1 MNGKI
6 LANLGFFVTLQ
17 MPSDEFIALF
27 KKEYNVSKVY
37 VFM

>member
-6 LANLGFFVTLQ
+6 LANLRFFVTLQ

-27 KKEYNVSKVY
+27 KIVKRKGQL
-37 VFM
+37 VFY